1 MLRITCLVCGS
12 DCYSSVTPHDHVSP
26 ECPRCGAD
34 LRHAGAVEA
43 TVPKLGRTLM
53 ELFTGSYPIFLDF
66 PSFS

>member
-1 MLRITCLVCGS
+1 
-12 DCYSSVTPHDHVSP
+12 
-26 ECPRCGAD
+26 
-34 LRHAGAVEA
+34 VEA